1 MGVALGNY
9 WVATGQLSSPPLKP
23 SKPNLVRPESRPQ
36 RRPSRRAARRD
47 GPVASLGDGLGEG
60 LPDQHEDCAAGA
72 ARRGRPHPRPSGTPS
87 TPLDSASWHLDDG
100 RRRALVEHQQ
110 GHLMRQLR
118 RQLPGT
124 RTLVQESPRARR
136 WSSRSARHSRSGA
149 AHRASRH
156 RGQGVHG
163 AKRSGVAPVPCL
175 PHGLL
180 RRTDARSIP
189 NPCPRRLRGPTS
201 PTRPPMKDLTVI
213 VISADAAEA
222 AHRRRPGSLFPRR
235 PSRRWPL
242 RGTPASPPSPAS
254 RATGCTSRGGRAA
267 RTRNSRR

>member
-1 MGVALGNY
+1 MGVLNTPADGHRR
-9 WVATGQLSSPPLKP
+9 VVRPGH
-23 SKPNLVRPESRPQ
+23 LVRPDERQRLLPTPARARAGQRPL
-36 RRPSRRAARRD
+36 RPP
-47 GPVASLGDGLGEG
+47 PVQG
-60 LPDQHEDCAAGA
+60 
-72 ARRGRPHPRPSGTPS
+72 
-87 TPLDSASWHLDDG
+87 
-100 RRRALVEHQQ
+100 RALVEHQQ

-189 NPCPRRLRGPTS
+189 TLPGALTGPYEPHTS
-201 PTRPPMKDLTVI
+201 SHDGSDGDR
-213 VISADAAEA
+213 
-222 AHRRRPGSLFPRR
+222 HQRRRGGSRSSSS
-235 PSRRWPL
+235 SRFSVSS
-242 RGTPASPPSPAS
+242 SPKSKMAAS
-254 RATGCTSRGGRAA
+254 RDSSLTSQSSLTGNGLHVSRWK
-267 RTRNSRR
+267 SSSYS